1 MHIDSP
7 VSLVIFALTVVLS
20 VIAFKNVRL
29 RERFILRPYQMFRNR
44 QYDRLITSGFVHA
57 DGWHLAFN
65 MITFY
70 FFGFPLEE
78 YIGSIKF
85 FLLYLLG
92 LLLSDFGSA
101 FKHRK
106 DPNYATLGASGAV
119 LAVMFAYIVYAP
131 TQMILIF
138 VVPMP
143 GWVYAIG
150 FLAYSYWQASQ
161 SRGSNINHDAHISGA
176 LTGVAFVGLTDPY
189 ALQRAVHSIF

>member
-1 MHIDSP
+1 MIINSP

-20 VIAFKNVRL
+20 VISFKNPKV
-29 RERFILRPYQMFRNR
+29 RERCILRPYLMFRNR
-44 QYDRLITSGFVHA
+44 EYYRLITSGFVHA

-78 YIGSIKF
+78 YIGSVKF
-85 FLLYLLG
+85 FLLYFLD

-106 DPNYATLGASGAV
+106 DANYATLGASGAV

-131 TQMILIF
+131 TAMILLF

-150 FLAYSYWQASQ
+150 FLAYSYWQSSQ
-161 SRGSNINHDAHISGA
+161 NRGSPINHDAHISGA
-176 LTGVAFVGLTDPY
+176 LTGIAFVGLTDPY